1 NEEGPFSVRWM
12 AYQTDEQFFELLA
25 LIKSFGDQ
33 FHQISM
39 SEPPHIALQDLL
51 HRPFYHR
58 RLTKNSPLA
67 AKVDADARWQMR
79 ICDVVQCLAKMHLA
93 GAELSF
99 NLKLE
104 DPIEAFLEADSPWR
118 GVGGDYRVSLG
129 PQSMAE
135 IGSDPALPTLEASVG
150 AFTRLWSGAHPARR
164 LALSDHFVAKPQLI
178 EQLDWALPPA
188 SPVDRMGVLTA
199 LRWL

>member
-1 NEEGPFSVRWM
+1 M
-12 AYQTDEQFFELLA
+12 
-25 LIKSFGDQ
+25 
-33 FHQISM
+33 
-39 SEPPHIALQDLL
+39 
-51 HRPFYHR
+51 
-58 RLTKNSPLA
+58 
-67 AKVDADARWQMR
+67 
-79 ICDVVQCLAKMHLA
+79 QCLAKMHLA

>member
-1 NEEGPFSVRWM
+1 MVNDG
-12 AYQTDEQFFELLA
+12 
-25 LIKSFGDQ
+25 
-33 FHQISM
+33 M
-39 SEPPHIALQDLL
+39 SALQDLL

-58 RLTKNSPLA
+58 CLTKNSPLA
-67 AKVDADARWQMR
+67 AKVDADAWWQMR
-79 ICDVVQCLAKMHLA
+79 ICDVVQYLAKMHLA

-135 IGSDPALPTLEASVG
+135 IGSDPALPTL
-150 AFTRLWSGAHPARR
+150 RHP
-164 LALSDHFVAKPQLI
+164 
-178 EQLDWALPPA
+178 
-188 SPVDRMGVLTA
+188 
-199 LRWL
+199 